1 MEISY
6 WYTYLYRL
14 ELFQAVTAVMEE
26 IKDPKKTFPKAVVA
40 GVGLVTIIYVLIN
53 LAFFMVLSPDQ
64 EFQSN
69 SWTTWSVDLIKTD
82 KNTSQGRMERSTT
95 R

>member
-1 MEISY
+1 
-6 WYTYLYRL
+6 
-14 ELFQAVTAVMEE
+14 MEE

-64 EFQSN
+64 ELYSN
-69 SWTTWSVDLIKTD
+69 SWITTKSGDLIKTD
-82 KNTSQGRMERSTT
+82 PKAVSVHLCSYY
-95 R
+95 